1 MMSMT
6 LSFVDKRQ
14 FLSVIQPVPTSAES
28 TVVES
33 PSADPAPVE
42 SSPTDPAPA
51 EPIHSV
57 VVDALTEAS

>member
-28 TVVES
+28 TVFES
-33 PSADPAPVE
+33 PFADPAPVE

-51 EPIHSV
+51 EPIHSA
-57 VVDALTEAS
+57 VVDALIEAS